1 MESNGNFTVV
11 VSEEHDVHGALH
23 GLSPSETRRVLSRWK
38 AAYDREAC
46 VTSHIEYLQS
56 INRDLVQSLVQRAA
70 PPKPESQISSAKI
83 GQMAEQSVLQRLQT
97 WFPQAEIFETHK
109 EPHSGDFVLK
119 INNSVKILVEVKDV
133 QVLKSEQ
140 DVNKFL
146 RDTTTH
152 TDVDAGVL
160 VSCRPG
166 VRCPHRPAGF
176 FLEMHRRLKRGLEK
190 NAQGG
195 GGCGLP
201 IPCAFTTDH
210 HTHPSQLY
218 VVLLALVSMVDF
230 SRSVSASASASSLAH
245 KHRHQELV
253 ALIQNQLPSLIES
266 KRSAETTLALVNS
279 SVDAFLRTLQTDL
292 ATQHPPENLS
302 VPVGADTLAKGSVS
316 SVEKS
321 LHDMVK

>member
-1 MESNGNFTVV
+1 METHFTF
-11 VSEEHDVHGALH
+11 EHDDDLHDALR

-38 AAYDREAC
+38 AAYENQAGF
-46 VTSHIEYLQS
+46 TSHIEYLQS
-56 INRDLVQSLVQRAA
+56 INRDLVQSLALQTRA
-70 PPKPESQISSAKI
+70 PPKAESSAKI

-97 WFPQAEIFETHK
+97 WFPQAQVFETHK
-109 EPHSGDFVLK
+109 EPHSGDFVLR

-176 FLEMHRRLKRGLEK
+176 FLEMHRRKKLKGG
-190 NAQGG
+190 AQGQG
-195 GGCGLP
+195 QGLP

-253 ALIQNQLPSLIES
+253 ALIQKQLPNLIES

-302 VPVGADTLAKGSVS
+302 VPEAEALASLA
-316 SVEKS
+316 SVEKP
-321 LHDMVK
+321 LYDLVK